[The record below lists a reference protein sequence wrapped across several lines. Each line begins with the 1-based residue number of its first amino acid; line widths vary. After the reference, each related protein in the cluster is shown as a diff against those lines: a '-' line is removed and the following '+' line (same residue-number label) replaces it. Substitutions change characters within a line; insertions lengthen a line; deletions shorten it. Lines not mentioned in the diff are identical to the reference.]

1 LPSSGVAVNVTASP
15 VQKVSPVAELLSVV
29 VTVADKFE
37 GLVSY
42 KGNDSKSLKIKIMG
56 DRQSA
61 M

>member
-1 LPSSGVAVNVTASP
+1 MAVNVTASP

-42 KGNDSKSLKIKIMG
+42 KGNYSKSLKIKIMG